1 MATIKFSS
9 NLPIGCVLEESVT
22 VLVILKV
29 IAASLLVLAIPAALC
44 MVLRFVMMGVAA
56 LFEFISK

>member
-1 MATIKFSS
+1 M
-9 NLPIGCVLEESVT
+9 EESVT

-56 LFEFISK
+56 LFEFIYK